1 MNLFSLLGVM
11 LALVAILGGNHLEG
25 GHIGALLNGPAALIV
40 LGGTL
45 GAALVQTPFSVFK
58 RGMSMA
64 CWLFMPPRTDLE
76 QGISKVVE
84 WSQTARSMGL
94 LGLETLAEAEED
106 DYARKGLQLLS
117 DGALGEKIRT
127 ALELELIARESR
139 DLQAAKLFEAMG
151 GYSPTIGIIGA
162 VLGLIHVM
170 SNLDDASSLGQGIA
184 VAFVATIYGVA
195 FANLLLLPLAGRLK
209 AVVSQQAQ
217 YREML
222 LEGLLSIADG
232 ENPRSIELKLKG
244 YMH

>member
-1 MNLFSLLGVM
+1 MNLFSLLGIA
-11 LALVAILGGNHLEG
+11 LALIAILGGNHLEG

-45 GAALVQTPFSVFK
+45 GAALVQTPFIVFK
-58 RGMSMA
+58 RGLVMA
-64 CWLFMPPRTDLE
+64 LWLFMPPRINLQE
-76 QGISKVVE
+76 GINKVVD
-84 WSQTARSMGL
+84 WSQTARSQGL
-94 LGLETLAEAEED
+94 LGLESLAENEAD

-117 DGALGEKIRT
+117 DGTLGEKIRAT
-127 ALELELIARESR
+127 LELDLSQQESR

-170 SNLDDASSLGQGIA
+170 SNLEDASSLGQGIA

-195 FANLLLLPLAGRLK
+195 FANILLLPLAGRLK

-222 LEGLLSIADG
+222 LEGLLSIAEG
-232 ENPRSIELKLKG
+232 ENPRSIELKLQG
-244 YMH
+244 FMH